1 MNQDDHEDLQSELF
15 FSIWP
20 LAGQKM
26 KMDDKANAH
35 RLEKLGQNN
44 RNYKLNE
51 YTGTYIRFLSGFSER
66 IVLVDS
72 I

>member
-1 MNQDDHEDLQSELF
+1 
-15 FSIWP
+15 
-20 LAGQKM
+20 M

-66 IVLVDS
+66 IVLIDS
-72 I
+72 IYKAIIMELLFNVASSHIFESLA

>member
-1 MNQDDHEDLQSELF
+1 
-15 FSIWP
+15 
-20 LAGQKM
+20 M

-72 I
+72 M